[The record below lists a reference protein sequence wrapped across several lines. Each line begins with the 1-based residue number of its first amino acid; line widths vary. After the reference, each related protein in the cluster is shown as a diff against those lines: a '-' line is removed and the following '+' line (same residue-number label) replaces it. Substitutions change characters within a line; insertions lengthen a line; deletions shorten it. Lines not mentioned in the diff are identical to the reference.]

1 MTNPH
6 LSINWLLAAPLAT
19 VFGFGPLDAA
29 YAQST
34 ATSTMTDAPSSS
46 SSYLVPGGNLM
57 SGILPPAGHN
67 SLGRY
72 ISGRTTYGIQISPDD
87 TNNTDDAGQVW
98 LELNG
103 QTTDRNGMSAQVGLG
118 YAPTPDVGIA
128 VGPFVD
134 LSGSRSDN
142 FGAYEAGSYE
152 HQTRSSRIMLSDGS
166 SGFDDAGFAASLSFM
181 PLEDI
186 WIGLH
191 GSVSHSLTPSE
202 THQGMLDGIDAMLG
216 LTARYRIEF

>member
-34 ATSTMTDAPSSS
+34 TTSTMTDAPSSS

-87 TNNTDDAGQVW
+87 TNNTDDAGPVSYTH
-98 LELNG
+98 LTLP
-103 QTTDRNGMSAQVGLG
+103 TTPYV
-118 YAPTPDVGIA
+118 
-128 VGPFVD
+128 
-134 LSGSRSDN
+134 
-142 FGAYEAGSYE
+142 
-152 HQTRSSRIMLSDGS
+152 
-166 SGFDDAGFAASLSFM
+166 
-181 PLEDI
+181 
-186 WIGLH
+186 
-191 GSVSHSLTPSE
+191 
-202 THQGMLDGIDAMLG
+202 
-216 LTARYRIEF
+216 